1 MTTFRRPLV
10 INMKNYLEIGGPDSL
25 KLATEAKDI
34 ADNHKIEIVLAP
46 PQNALLALSM
56 KSDIPLICQH
66 VDNSPPGASTG
77 FIVPEIAKSCGA
89 IGSLINHSEHRT
101 DITTAQLLIHRLRR
115 LNMISIVCAKNI
127 EEIEVL
133 SRFSPDFVAIEPPE
147 LIGTG
152 IAISKANPSIIVN
165 SVKVAKQNSSHTG
178 ILCGAGIVEK
188 SDVEKALDLGVDGIL
203 VASGIVKA
211 IPWSKKILEL
221 GSAMK

>member
-1 MTTFRRPLV
+1 
-10 INMKNYLEIGGPDSL
+10 
-25 KLATEAKDI
+25 
-34 ADNHKIEIVLAP
+34 
-46 PQNALLALSM
+46 
-56 KSDIPLICQH
+56 
-66 VDNSPPGASTG
+66 
-77 FIVPEIAKSCGA
+77 
-89 IGSLINHSEHRT
+89 
-101 DITTAQLLIHRLRR
+101 
-115 LNMISIVCAKNI
+115 MISIVCARNI
-127 EEIEVL
+127 EEIELL
-133 SRFSPDFVAIEPPE
+133 SRLSPDFVAIEPPE

-165 SVKVAKQNSSHTG
+165 SVKVAKQNSSRTG